1 MPARHLL
8 FCRMLLQQCS
18 ETFAWCTIMNLR
30 QARQSRGLTQ
40 EQLARKIGVD
50 QAAIS
55 RMENGK
61 QRITLELL
69 GRMAEALGMDPRDL
83 FPDREAA

>member
-1 MPARHLL
+1 
-8 FCRMLLQQCS
+8 
-18 ETFAWCTIMNLR
+18 MNLR

-61 QRITLELL
+61 QRITLEVL
-69 GRMAEALGMDPRDL
+69 GLMAEALGMDPRDL

>member
-1 MPARHLL
+1 
-8 FCRMLLQQCS
+8 
-18 ETFAWCTIMNLR
+18 MNLR

-40 EQLARKIGVD
+40 EQLARKIGID

-69 GRMAEALGMDPRDL
+69 GRMAQALGMDPRDL